1 MKNSIS
7 KQLLVVI
14 AFCMQTAVCVGQEVL
29 PYLSDD
35 ELPNASLFI
44 AAPPELYSAQ
54 FFNDYYYYGWG
65 KEMRKDSERAE
76 QAAYDNSN
84 KKYNTITSCFEEAYG
99 MFIDENTSP
108 ELLTLLQRVFVNIDY
123 TYQSAKNEY
132 KRTRPF
138 EQFGEPSLIEEKYGN
153 TDSAHGTYSFP
164 SGHTLMAFTTALIL
178 SEINP
183 AAASEIIKRARICAE
198 NRLICGHHY
207 KSDVDA
213 SVMIAGALV
222 AVLHSKDEFNEQMKK
237 AKDEFIHSA
246 TNVSNLSASTH
257 SAMYVKTII
266 GNKVVISNDNE
277 SYTAAGVKI
286 R

>member
-1 MKNSIS
+1 MS
-7 KQLLVVI
+7 KQFLAI
-14 AFCMQTAVCVGQEVL
+14 MTFCMYAMACLGQEVS
-29 PYLSDD
+29 PYLSNE

-44 AAPPELYSAQ
+44 APPPELYSAQ
-54 FFNDYYYYGWG
+54 FYNDYYYYGWG
-65 KEMRKDSERAE
+65 KEMRKDTERAE
-76 QAAYDNSN
+76 QAASDNSN

-99 MFIDENTSP
+99 MSINENTSP
-108 ELLTLLQRVFVNIDY
+108 ELLALLQRVFVNIDY
-123 TYQSAKNEY
+123 TYQSAKNTY

-138 EQFGEPSLIEEKYGN
+138 EQFGEPSLLEEKYDA

-183 AAASEIIKRARICAE
+183 MAASEITKRARICAE

-213 SVMIAGALV
+213 SVIIAGALV
-222 AVLHSKDEFNEQMKK
+222 AVLHSKDEFNEQMKR
-237 AKDEFIHSA
+237 AKEEFMHNTTSTRNLSAPNSSA
-246 TNVSNLSASTH
+246 TNVKTMSN
-257 SAMYVKTII
+257 
-266 GNKVVISNDNE
+266 NKVIIHNGGE
-277 SYTAAGVKI
+277 SYTAASARI